1 MTEAKLNKSIEEKLG
16 EGRQYRSFELSS
28 FERRTLED
36 GQMTVSGYATTF
48 DQPYE
53 LYREPGYVVMERVL
67 REAFDG
73 CDMED
78 VIVQYD
84 HRGRVFARTS
94 NNTLRLDVD
103 DIGLHNEIYLG
114 GTEIGR
120 QLYAEID
127 GGYTTKMSYG
137 YRLREDG
144 VESRVI
150 DELDDGTIIVM
161 RTVRGI
167 ARLYDVSA
175 VSLPANDATSISVR
189 SAADGVIREIKE
201 ERLAALRRAERIA
214 KIKLLTQI

>member
-36 GQMTVSGYATTF
+36 GQMTVRGYATTF
-48 DQPYE
+48 DRPYE
-53 LYREPGYVVMERVL
+53 LYRVPGYVVMERVL
-67 REAFDG
+67 REAFDNCEMG
-73 CDMED
+73 D

-84 HRGRVFARTS
+84 HAGRVFARTS
-94 NNTLRLDVD
+94 NNTLRLNVEEK
-103 DIGLHNEIYLG
+103 GLHIEAFLG

-120 QLYAEID
+120 QLFGEID

-201 ERLAALRRAERIA
+201 ERLAALRRAERIK
-214 KIKLLTQI
+214 KIKILAQI